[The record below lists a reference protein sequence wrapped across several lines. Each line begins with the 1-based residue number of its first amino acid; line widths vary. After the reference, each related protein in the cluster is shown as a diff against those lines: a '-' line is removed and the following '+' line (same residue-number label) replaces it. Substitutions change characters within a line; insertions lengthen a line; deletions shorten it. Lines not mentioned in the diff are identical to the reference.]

1 MRARRLLALLLMTVE
16 TTTLL
21 PLVRGDLPSL
31 PLLSAR
37 HRLFLVSV
45 ISEAERER
53 EYSRAVPSTSNCSTR
68 P

>member
-1 MRARRLLALLLMTVE
+1 MRVRRLLALLLVTIE

-37 HRLFLVSV
+37 HRLFLVNV

-53 EYSRAVPSTSNCSTR
+53 KYSRAVSSTSKCSTR